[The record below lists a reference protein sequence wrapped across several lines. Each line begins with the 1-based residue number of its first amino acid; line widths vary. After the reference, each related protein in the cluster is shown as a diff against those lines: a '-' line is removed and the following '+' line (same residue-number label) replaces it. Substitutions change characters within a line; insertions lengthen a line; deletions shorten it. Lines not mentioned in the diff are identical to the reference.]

1 MSKELQKEL
10 LSVEIFKPLT
20 ELEEGVKTAETE
32 IKSKVIAIDDLKEKY
47 VLRINYIESENI
59 NLESITPEKV
69 HPMDQFE
76 LNESI
81 IEILNDLG
89 FNAKPM
95 ISDEDMDK
103 EINKE
108 AIEQFR
114 AIARKFSDQI
124 KEAKEKKESGDES
137 TTADEKT
144 DNIS

>member
-137 TTADEKT
+137 TTTDEET